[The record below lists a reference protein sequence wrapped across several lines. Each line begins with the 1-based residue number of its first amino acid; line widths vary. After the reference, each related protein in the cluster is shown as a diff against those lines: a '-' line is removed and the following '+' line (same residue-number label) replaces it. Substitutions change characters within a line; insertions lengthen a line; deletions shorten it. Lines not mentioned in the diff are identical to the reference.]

1 MTEDGHHTASCYI
14 TVPNN
19 EVTVTFEY
27 NGATGN
33 NTTNQKTVEKKGT
46 YGILPTP
53 TKERFTFEGW
63 YKEPDF
69 TNRVTDSTIVE
80 AQENHTLYAKWEID
94 KSKTKVYIY
103 NHYNQNLSNP
113 AEYNLIY
120 YGSNM
125 IGIPN
130 VAFERNGYK
139 FGGYYANTKDGNRIE
154 LLAGG
159 QISEEIFN
167 EIVNT
172 NNNSIMLY
180 CKWIENPTVTFEY
193 NGATGGNQQ
202 ASKNVVQGEAYGDLP
217 VPTKTGHRF
226 KGWYKEKECINKIDV
241 STIVETQENHTIYAK
256 WEAYILIQFNTNS
269 DDVVEDFYIV
279 NEEDKDKSMPILE
292 RGPYGNF
299 LGWYLEGK
307 KITKYR
313 DIDFRDDDYG
323 KRIIKLSANWTDNG
337 KPTYTISFD
346 SNGGTGSMGYEIFSI
361 NEQYVLPENTFTRDG
376 YKFVKWHT
384 TPEGKGGTDYEDKEK
399 IENIGTN
406 TLYAQWEKVAVP
418 VTSININTQEITL
431 ELGKTYQ
438 LEVDIT
444 PSNATYKEVTWTSSN
459 ETVATVENGL
469 VTAKQ
474 EGTATITAKTVE
486 GKKVTCTV
494 TVIKEKIE
502 ETYVVK
508 FDANEGTGTME
519 DQIFTKNKAQNL
531 LPNRFEREGYQ
542 FVEWNTKKDG
552 TGENYADEVSVT
564 NLTTSDTITL
574 YAQWGKKGTTVELTI
589 IKHETNGGEPL
600 SDKTINIATD
610 SNTWGTI
617 PNPKKEGYKFE
628 GWYTESDFRTEIEK
642 YSDLKLEEGKT
653 YTIYA
658 KWEKGGTGDNPG
670 GDNPGGDNPGGD
682 NPGGDNPGGNNPGGQ
697 NPGQTDPKGNTTKT
711 NNTVVSGDKTITSLK
726 MPKTGSS
733 IILPIIIVTI
743 AAIIVGLYFKLKSL
757 RDVK

>member
-1 MTEDGHHTASCYI
+1 MTEDGHYTASCYI

-53 TKERFTFEGW
+53 TKERFTFAGW

-256 WEAYILIQFNTNS
+256 WEAYILIQFNTGSN
-269 DDVVEDFYIV
+269 DTVEDVYIMK
-279 NEEDKDKSMPILE
+279 EEDKDKPMPILQN
-292 RGPYGNF
+292 GGYGYF
-299 LGWYLEGK
+299 LGWYLQDRQ
-307 KITKYR
+307 ITKYR
-313 DIDFRDDDYG
+313 DIDFNDDDYG
-323 KRIIKLSANWTDNG
+323 KRIIELYARWTENG
-337 KPTYTISFD
+337 RPTYAVSFD
-346 SNGGTGSMGYEIFSI
+346 SNGGMGSMGYEIFSV
-361 NEQYVLPENTFTRDG
+361 NEQYVLPENTFTKDG
-376 YKFVKWHT
+376 HKFVRWNT
-384 TPEGKGGTDYEDKEK
+384 SPDGMGTNYEDKAEVQ
-399 IENIGTN
+399 NIGTK
-406 TLYAQWEKVAVP
+406 TLYAQWEKVAIP
-418 VTSININTQEITL
+418 VTSISINTQEITL

-438 LEVDIT
+438 LEVNIT
-444 PSNATYKEVTWTSSN
+444 PSNATYKEVTWSSSN
-459 ETVATVENGL
+459 ETVASVKDGL

-494 TVIKEKIE
+494 TVTKEKIE

-519 DQIFTKNKAQNL
+519 DQIFTKNEAQNL

-574 YAQWGKKGTTVELTI
+574 YAQWEKKGTTVKLTI
-589 IKHETNGGEPL
+589 IKHETNGGETL

-617 PNPKKEGYKFE
+617 PTPTRQGYKFE
-628 GWYTESDFRTEIEK
+628 GWYAEDGFKTKIEK

-658 KWEKGGTGDNPG
+658 KWEKVGTGDNPG
-670 GDNPGGDNPGGD
+670 GDNPGGDNPGGQ
-682 NPGGDNPGGNNPGGQ
+682 NPGGQ

-711 NNTVVSGDKTITSLK
+711 NNTVVSGDKTVTNLK
-726 MPKTGSS
+726 MPKTGNS
-733 IILPIIIVTI
+733 IILPIIIVTV
-743 AAIIVGLYFKLKSL
+743 ATIIVGLYFKLKSL

>member
-256 WEAYILIQFNTNS
+256 WEAYILIQFNTGSN
-269 DDVVEDFYIV
+269 DTVEDVYIMK
-279 NEEDKDKSMPILE
+279 EEDKDKPMPILQN
-292 RGPYGNF
+292 GGYGYF
-299 LGWYLEGK
+299 LGWYLQDRQ
-307 KITKYR
+307 ITKYR
-313 DIDFRDDDYG
+313 DIDFKDDDYG
-323 KRIIKLSANWTDNG
+323 KRIIELYARWTENG
-337 KPTYTISFD
+337 RPTYAVSFD
-346 SNGGTGSMGYEIFSI
+346 SNGGMGSMGYEIFSV
-361 NEQYVLPENTFTRDG
+361 NEQYVLPENTFTKDG
-376 YKFVKWHT
+376 HKFVRWNT
-384 TPEGKGGTDYEDKEK
+384 SPDGMGTNYEDKAEVQ
-399 IENIGTN
+399 NIGTK
-406 TLYAQWEKVAVP
+406 TLYAQWEKVAIP
-418 VTSININTQEITL
+418 VTSISINTQEITL

-438 LEVDIT
+438 LEVNIT

-459 ETVATVENGL
+459 ETVASVKDGL

-486 GKKVTCTV
+486 GKNVTCTV
-494 TVIKEKIE
+494 TVTKEKIE

-519 DQIFTKNKAQNL
+519 DQIFTKNEAQNL

-574 YAQWGKKGTTVELTI
+574 YAQWEKKGTTVKLTI
-589 IKHETNGGEPL
+589 IKHETNGGETL

-617 PNPKKEGYKFE
+617 PTPTRQGYKFE
-628 GWYTESDFRTEIEK
+628 GWYAEDGFKTKIEK

-658 KWEKGGTGDNPG
+658 KWEKVGTGDNPG
-670 GDNPGGDNPGGD
+670 GQ
-682 NPGGDNPGGNNPGGQ
+682 NPGGQ

-711 NNTVVSGDKTITSLK
+711 NNTVVSGDKTVTNLK
-726 MPKTGSS
+726 MPKTGNS
-733 IILPIIIVTI
+733 IILPIIIVTV
-743 AAIIVGLYFKLKSL
+743 ATIIVGLYFKLKSL

>member
-256 WEAYILIQFNTNS
+256 WEAYILIQFNTGSN
-269 DDVVEDFYIV
+269 DTVEDVYIMK
-279 NEEDKDKSMPILE
+279 EEDKDKPMPILQN
-292 RGPYGNF
+292 GGYGYF
-299 LGWYLEGK
+299 LGWYLQDRQ
-307 KITKYR
+307 ITKYR
-313 DIDFRDDDYG
+313 DIDFKDDDYG
-323 KRIIKLSANWTDNG
+323 KRIIELYARWTENG
-337 KPTYTISFD
+337 RPTYAVSFD
-346 SNGGTGSMGYEIFSI
+346 SNGGMGSMGYEIFSV
-361 NEQYVLPENTFTRDG
+361 NEQYVLPENTFTKDG
-376 YKFVKWHT
+376 HKFVRWNT
-384 TPEGKGGTDYEDKEK
+384 SPDGMGTNYEDKAEVQ
-399 IENIGTN
+399 NIGTK
-406 TLYAQWEKVAVP
+406 TLYAQWEKVAIP
-418 VTSININTQEITL
+418 VTSISINTQEITL

-438 LEVDIT
+438 LEVNIT

-459 ETVATVENGL
+459 ETVASVKDGL

-486 GKKVTCTV
+486 GKNVTCTV
-494 TVIKEKIE
+494 TVTKEKIE

-519 DQIFTKNKAQNL
+519 DQIFTKNEAQNL

-574 YAQWGKKGTTVELTI
+574 YAQWEKKGTTVKLTI
-589 IKHETNGGEPL
+589 IKHETNGGETL

-617 PNPKKEGYKFE
+617 PTPTRQGYKFE
-628 GWYTESDFRTEIEK
+628 GWYAEDGFKTKIEK

-658 KWEKGGTGDNPG
+658 KWEKVGTGDNPG
-670 GDNPGGDNPGGD
+670 GDNPGGQ
-682 NPGGDNPGGNNPGGQ
+682 NPGGQ

-711 NNTVVSGDKTITSLK
+711 NNTVVSGDKTVTNLK
-726 MPKTGSS
+726 MPKTGNS
-733 IILPIIIVTI
+733 IILPIIIVTV
-743 AAIIVGLYFKLKSL
+743 ATIIVGLYFKLKSL

>member
-256 WEAYILIQFNTNS
+256 WEAYILIQFNTGSN
-269 DDVVEDFYIV
+269 DTVEDVYIMK
-279 NEEDKDKSMPILE
+279 EEDKDKPMPILQN
-292 RGPYGNF
+292 GGYGYF
-299 LGWYLEGK
+299 LGWYLQDRQ
-307 KITKYR
+307 ITKYR
-313 DIDFRDDDYG
+313 DIDFKDDDYG
-323 KRIIKLSANWTDNG
+323 KRIIELYARWTENG
-337 KPTYTISFD
+337 RPTYAVSFD
-346 SNGGTGSMGYEIFSI
+346 SNGGMGSMGYEIFSV
-361 NEQYVLPENTFTRDG
+361 NEQYVLPENTFTKDG
-376 YKFVKWHT
+376 HKFVRWNT
-384 TPEGKGGTDYEDKEK
+384 SPDGMGTNYEDKAEVQ
-399 IENIGTN
+399 NIGTK
-406 TLYAQWEKVAVP
+406 TLYAQWEKVAIP
-418 VTSININTQEITL
+418 VTSISINTQEITL

-438 LEVDIT
+438 LEVNIT
-444 PSNATYKEVTWTSSN
+444 PSNATYKEVTWSSSN
-459 ETVATVENGL
+459 ETVASVKDGL

-494 TVIKEKIE
+494 TVTKEKIE

-519 DQIFTKNKAQNL
+519 DQIFTKNEAQNL

-574 YAQWGKKGTTVELTI
+574 YAQWEKKGTTVKLTI
-589 IKHETNGGEPL
+589 IKHETNGGETL

-617 PNPKKEGYKFE
+617 PTPTRQGYKFE
-628 GWYTESDFRTEIEK
+628 GWYAEDGFKTKIEK

-658 KWEKGGTGDNPG
+658 KWEKVGTGDNPG
-670 GDNPGGDNPGGD
+670 GDNPGGQ
-682 NPGGDNPGGNNPGGQ
+682 NPGGQ

-711 NNTVVSGDKTITSLK
+711 NNTVVSGDKTVTNLK
-726 MPKTGSS
+726 MPKTGNS
-733 IILPIIIVTI
+733 IILPIIIVTV
-743 AAIIVGLYFKLKSL
+743 ATIIVGLYFKLKSL